1 MKLKAFCQSRR
12 RLENLRYDVQN
23 SFQGRE
29 GYYRVSS
36 AKVAIIATHPIQYQ
50 VPWFQK
56 LAEHVELTVYYA
68 LLPDAEQ
75 QGVGFGVPFTWD
87 IPMLEGYEWRVVPNK
102 RTSPSLRGF
111 FASSTP
117 AIHSLLAEAKPD
129 AVIITG
135 WHALPLLQALWACIR
150 LGIPRIVRGESNG
163 FRKRPFRTR
172 VLHRLMLSRFDA
184 FLAIGQANR
193 DFYVQYG
200 INPERIFVGSY
211 FTDNYRFQEQLRQI
225 SGDNLTF
232 RSSWGIPEDA
242 VCFLFVGKLDPVKR
256 VMDLL
261 RAVDRARQAN
271 SSIHLLVV
279 GDGELMTEARQMV
292 EGLGLPVS
300 FAGFLNQR
308 EITRAY
314 AAADCLVLPS
324 ESETW
329 GLVVNE
335 AMSCGLPALVSDRV
349 GCWPD
354 LVIEGR
360 TGMVFPR
367 GDVDALTSK
376 LLELSSDPA
385 RLARMG
391 TQANEHIGQYSVEQA
406 VAGTMGAI
414 DFVLKR

>member
-1 MKLKAFCQSRR
+1 MTDAPQ
-12 RLENLRYDVQN
+12 NVQN

-29 GYYRVSS
+29 GYYRVRPT
-36 AKVAIIATHPIQYQ
+36 KVAIIATHPIQYQ

-56 LAEHVELTVYYA
+56 LAEEVELTVYYA

-75 QGVGFGVPFTWD
+75 QGVGFGVPFKWD

-117 AIHSLLAEAKPD
+117 AIYSLLSEAKPD
-129 AVIITG
+129 VVIITG

-172 VLHRLMLSRFDA
+172 MLHRLMLSRFDA

-193 DFYVQYG
+193 DFYLQYG
-200 INPERIFVGSY
+200 INPERIFVGNY
-211 FTDNYRFQEQLRQI
+211 FIDNHRFRDQLRQI
-225 SGDNLTF
+225 PDVRLAIRSGWVI
-232 RSSWGIPEDA
+232 REEA
-242 VCFLFVGKLDPVKR
+242 VCFVYVGKLEPKKR
-256 VMDLL
+256 IMDLL
-261 RAVDRARQAN
+261 RAVDRARQMN

-279 GDGELMTEARQMV
+279 GDGELMAVARQMV
-292 EGLGLPVS
+292 EDLGLPVS

-314 AAADCLVLPS
+314 MAADCLVLPS
-324 ESETW
+324 DFGETW

-335 AMSCGLPALVSDRV
+335 AMACGLPALVSDRV

-354 LVIEGR
+354 LVKEGQ

-367 GDVDALTSK
+367 GDIDALAGK

-385 RLARMG
+385 GLALMG
-391 TQANEHIGQYSVEQA
+391 TQASEHISQYSVEQA

-414 DFVLKR
+414 DFVLQR

>member
-1 MKLKAFCQSRR
+1 MKI
-12 RLENLRYDVQN
+12 V
-23 SFQGRE
+23 
-29 GYYRVSS
+29 
-36 AKVAIIATHPIQYQ
+36 KVAIIATHPIQYQ

-68 LLPDAEQ
+68 LLPDAQQ

-87 IPMLEGYEWRVVPNK
+87 IPMLEGYEWRVIPNK

-172 VLHRLMLSRFDA
+172 VLHRLMLSRFDG

-193 DFYVQYG
+193 DFYLQYG
-200 INPERIFVGSY
+200 INSERIFVGNY
-211 FTDNYRFQEQLRQI
+211 FIDNQRFREQLRQI
-225 SGDNLTF
+225 PDVRFAIRSG
-232 RSSWGIPEDA
+232 WGIPAEA
-242 VCFLFVGKLDPVKR
+242 VCFVYVGKLEPKKR
-256 VMDLL
+256 ILDLL
-261 RAVDRARQAN
+261 QAVDRARQLN

-279 GDGELMTEARQMV
+279 GDGELMIEARQMV

-314 AAADCLVLPS
+314 LAADCLVLPS
-324 ESETW
+324 DFGETW

-335 AMSCGLPALVSDRV
+335 AMACGLPALVSDRV

-354 LVIEGR
+354 LVKEGM
-360 TGMVFPR
+360 TGMVFPC
-367 GDVDALTSK
+367 GDIDALTSK

-406 VAGTMGAI
+406 VAGTMDAI
-414 DFVLKR
+414 DFVLQR

>member
-1 MKLKAFCQSRR
+1 MRA
-12 RLENLRYDVQN
+12 
-23 SFQGRE
+23 
-29 GYYRVSS
+29 
-36 AKVAIIATHPIQYQ
+36 AKVAIITTHPIQYQ

-56 LAEHVELTVYYA
+56 LAEQVELTVYYA

-75 QGVGFGVPFTWD
+75 QGVGFGVAFKWD
-87 IPMLEGYEWRVVPNK
+87 IPMLEGYEWRVIPNK

-117 AIHSLLAEAKPD
+117 AIYSLLSETNPD
-129 AVIITG
+129 VVIITG

-163 FRKRPFRTR
+163 LRKRAYRTR
-172 VLHRLMLSRFDA
+172 VLHRLLLSWFEA

-193 DFYVQYG
+193 DFYLQYG
-200 INPERIFVGSY
+200 INPERIFVGNY
-211 FTDNYRFQEQLRQI
+211 FIDNHRFREQLRQI
-225 SGDNLTF
+225 PDVQLAIRSG
-232 RSSWGIPEDA
+232 WGIPEEA
-242 VCFLFVGKLDPVKR
+242 VCFVYVGKLEPKKR
-256 VMDLL
+256 IMDLL
-261 RAVDRARQAN
+261 RAVDRAHRIN

-292 EGLGLPVS
+292 AGLGLPVT

-314 AAADCLVLPS
+314 MAADCLVLPS
-324 ESETW
+324 DFGETW

-335 AMSCGLPALVSDRV
+335 AMACGLPALVSDQV
-349 GCWPD
+349 GCGTD
-354 LVIEGR
+354 LVKEGR
-360 TGMVFPR
+360 TGMVFR
-367 GDVDALTSK
+367 CGDIDALTGK

-391 TQANEHIGQYSVEQA
+391 AQASEHISQYSVEQA
-406 VAGTMGAI
+406 VAGTVSAI
-414 DFVLKR
+414 DFVLQRESQ